1 MLSAILDII
10 WSTDI
15 ALLTVPWVHTIL
27 QTDALIARI
36 LVLLVEVCLSVLH
49 AKLGFTFPTVL
60 HST

>member
-1 MLSAILDII
+1 MRSAILGII

-15 ALLTVPWVHTIL
+15 ALLTVLWVHTIL
-27 QTDALIARI
+27 QADVLIAK
-36 LVLLVEVCLSVLH
+36 LLALLVEVCLSVLH